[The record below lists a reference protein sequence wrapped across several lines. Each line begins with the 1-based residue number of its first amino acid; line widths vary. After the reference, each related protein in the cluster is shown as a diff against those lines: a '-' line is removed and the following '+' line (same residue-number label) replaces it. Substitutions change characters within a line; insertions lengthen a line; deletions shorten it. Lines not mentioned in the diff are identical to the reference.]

1 MPSIVMASAKKIA
14 NRWTVDS
21 VAFLIGSGITFDQA
35 LESAGVPTTRDRW
48 VVRTT
53 MPAIPAGRFHG
64 NLVVTM
70 QWLTLAQA
78 ITATQV
84 SARFPF
90 NHGASVHIGDPTA
103 IGVDLAHPLFDL
115 PVEQIPPGI
124 VPVFWA
130 CGVTPRMPPWRPNW
144 T

>member
-1 MPSIVMASAKKIA
+1 MANGEAPC
-14 NRWTVDS
+14 
-21 VAFLIGSGITFDQA
+21 LIGSGITFDQA